1 MGRDD
6 AYDAKTGELSTIRDD
21 PESIKAR
28 DSDGALVLVTHVAP
42 TYVRSWAIPAAEAE
56 DIVKNVD
63 KQDIPTVPEL
73 CGVRLAVRRDNPGE
87 CENLFAGYL
96 MAQPFTGLPPPQ
108 YMHGHQK
115 KFADIQCLPG
125 WRC

>member
-6 AYDAKTGELSTIRDD
+6 AYDAKTGKLSTIRDD

-56 DIVKNVD
+56 DIVKEEAKKKSD
-63 KQDIPTVPEL
+63 YFLRMQTLLHESK
-73 CGVRLAVRRDNPGE
+73 AVKE
-87 CENLFAGYL
+87 
-96 MAQPFTGLPPPQ
+96 
-108 YMHGHQK
+108 
-115 KFADIQCLPG
+115 
-125 WRC
+125 

>member
-42 TYVRSWAIPAAEAE
+42 TYIRSWAIPEIGRAH
-56 DIVKNVD
+56 V
-63 KQDIPTVPEL
+63 
-73 CGVRLAVRRDNPGE
+73 
-87 CENLFAGYL
+87 
-96 MAQPFTGLPPPQ
+96 
-108 YMHGHQK
+108 
-115 KFADIQCLPG
+115 
-125 WRC
+125 